1 MSKTMSEELDLTSA
15 KWNMD
20 SQIYLDSI
28 KESIKDN
35 YPQIELEQELV
46 NRNLL
51 ESDLLDKDILN
62 GLLED
67 FDQRFPENAD

>member
-1 MSKTMSEELDLTSA
+1 MSEELDLTSA

-46 NRNLL
+46 NKNLL
-51 ESDLLDKDILN
+51 ESDLLDKDILS
-62 GLLED
+62 GLLEE

>member
-1 MSKTMSEELDLTSA
+1 MSEELDLTSA

>member
-46 NRNLL
+46 NKNLL

>member
-1 MSKTMSEELDLTSA
+1 MSEELDLTSA

-46 NRNLL
+46 NKNLL

>member
-1 MSKTMSEELDLTSA
+1 
-15 KWNMD
+15 MD

-46 NRNLL
+46 NKNLL